1 MATGS
6 VEQVS
11 NAHWGLVV
19 FDNDGVVVD
28 SEALAERAMSETL
41 TALGYPMTPEECG
54 EAFRGSTLARTRRL
68 VEQWRKSP
76 LPASFE
82 EMMRANIFGLMS
94 KYLQPVPGIEMVLDC
109 LDATGTPFCLASS
122 GRRDRIRFALETAG
136 LLERFGHR
144 WWGAEDVAEGKPAPD
159 LFLLAARE
167 MGFPPS
173 SCVVVEDAEVG
184 VQAARAAGMAV
195 LGFAARTPAEML
207 AGADH
212 IFYDMTELPALLFK
226 QGPNG
231 PGTA

>member
-1 MATGS
+1 
-6 VEQVS
+6 
-11 NAHWGLVV
+11 VV

-41 TALGYPMTPEECG
+41 TALGYPITPEECG

-68 VEQWRKSP
+68 VEQRRGRP
-76 LPASFE
+76 LPPSFE
-82 EMMRANIFGLMS
+82 EMVRTNIFGLMS
-94 KYLQPVPGIEMVLDC
+94 KYLKPVPGIEMVLDC
-109 LDATGTPFCLASS
+109 LDAAGTPFCLASS

-136 LLERFGHR
+136 LFERFGDR

-173 SCVVVEDAEVG
+173 SCVVVEDAQVG
-184 VQAARAAGMAV
+184 VQAARAAGMTV
-195 LGFAARTPAEML
+195 FGFAARTPAATL

-212 IFYDMTELPALLFK
+212 IFYDMTELPGLLFNER
-226 QGPNG
+226 PNG
-231 PGTA
+231 RGSS

>member
-1 MATGS
+1 MSRAR
-6 VEQVS
+6 
-11 NAHWGLVV
+11 WGLVV
-19 FDNDGVVVD
+19 FDNDGVIVD

-41 TALGYPMTPEECG
+41 TSLGYPMTSDEVG

-68 VEQWRKSP
+68 VEQQSGHP

-82 EMMRANIFGLMS
+82 EMMRANIFGLIS
-94 KYLQPVPGIEMVLDC
+94 KYLQPVPGIEKVLDY

-136 LLERFGHR
+136 LFERFGDR

-173 SCVVVEDAEVG
+173 SCVVIEDAEVG
-184 VQAARAAGMAV
+184 VEAARAAGMAV
-195 LGFAARTPAEML
+195 LGFAARTPAAML

-212 IFYDMTELPALLFK
+212 LFSDMSELPGLLFDLD
-226 QGPNG
+226 GP
-231 PGTA
+231 

>member
-1 MATGS
+1 
-6 VEQVS
+6 
-11 NAHWGLVV
+11 VV

-41 TALGYPMTPEECG
+41 TALGYPITPEECG
-54 EAFRGSTLARTRRL
+54 EAFRGSTLTRTRRL
-68 VEQWRKSP
+68 VEERSERP
-76 LPASFE
+76 LPPYFE
-82 EMMRANIFGLMS
+82 DMIKANIFGLIS

-109 LDATGTPFCLASS
+109 LDAAGTPFCVASS
-122 GRRDRIRFALETAG
+122 GRRERIRFALETAG
-136 LLERFGHR
+136 LLGRFGDR

-184 VQAARAAGMAV
+184 VQAACAAGMAV
-195 LGFAARTPAEML
+195 LGFAARTPAERL
-207 AGADH
+207 GGADH
-212 IFYDMTELPALLFK
+212 IFYDMRELPALLFDE
-226 QGPNG
+226 GPNG